1 VNLIRVSFPFFI
13 HHLPDRRA
21 ALSETVP
28 DDKQICIFLS
38 GTVHWKMND
47 STMKFSITDVSN
59 GVNYFK
65 YVSIF
70 YKKLKYIKELAF
82 VNYKSTGI

>member
-1 VNLIRVSFPFFI
+1 
-13 HHLPDRRA
+13 
-21 ALSETVP
+21 
-28 DDKQICIFLS
+28 
-38 GTVHWKMND
+38 MND